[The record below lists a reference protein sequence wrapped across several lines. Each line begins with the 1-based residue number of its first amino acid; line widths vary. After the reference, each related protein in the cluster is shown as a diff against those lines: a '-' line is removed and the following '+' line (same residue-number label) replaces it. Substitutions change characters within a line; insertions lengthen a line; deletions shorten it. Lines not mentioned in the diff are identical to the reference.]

1 VVARIDEQSLVT
13 EQLHNLLAD
22 ASVLIVEDS
31 ESLRSLYLA
40 YLHDQPW
47 RTRGVGSATDAA
59 AFIEQSVP
67 TLVLLDLQLPDA
79 NDLQL
84 LAALREQ
91 APDIGV
97 VVATGHGSVD
107 LAVEAT
113 RLGAIDFLE
122 KPLSKDR
129 LTQTLRNALERLMLQ
144 RQVSSLLSIASRDRF
159 HGFIGSSL
167 AMQAVY
173 RTIAAAAPSKATVF
187 ITGESGTGKEVT
199 ARAIHAE
206 SPRSDGPF
214 VALNCAAI
222 PRELI
227 ESELFGHQKG
237 AFTGAQQAR
246 EGASEQAHGGTL
258 FLDEICEMN
267 LDLQSKLLRFL
278 QTGVVKRLGAN
289 QERQVDVRILCA
301 TNRDPWVEVQEGR
314 FREDLYFRLHV
325 IPLHLPP
332 LRERE
337 GDVML
342 LASELLQRFARE
354 EGKTF
359 DGFSGEVEVAM
370 LHHPWPGN
378 VRELENVI
386 RHAVVL
392 NRGGEIGSSQI
403 LLESRRNTGGAASIA
418 NAPPKTAK
426 AFDTGAG
433 SALVPATANRTI
445 EPLAVVERRVI
456 EHAIAICDGNIPKA
470 SRQLQVAP
478 STIYRKLAQWA
489 RG

>member
-1 VVARIDEQSLVT
+1 MT
-13 EQLHNLLAD
+13 EQLQALLAD

-40 YLHDQPW
+40 YLRDQPW
-47 RTRGVGSATDAA
+47 RTLGVGSATDAA
-59 AFIEQSVP
+59 ASIEESTP

-79 NDLQL
+79 NDLEL
-84 LAALREQ
+84 LTALREQ
-91 APDIGV
+91 APGIGV

-107 LAVEAT
+107 LAVEAI

-129 LTQTLRNALERLMLQ
+129 LIQTLRNALERLMLEQ
-144 RQVSSLLSIASRDRF
+144 QVSSLLSVASRDRF
-159 HGFIGSSL
+159 HGFIGKSL

-173 RTIAAAAPSKATVF
+173 RTISAASPSKATVF

-258 FLDEICEMN
+258 FLDEICEMS

-278 QTGVVKRLGAN
+278 QTGIVKRLGAN
-289 QERQVDVRILCA
+289 QERQVDVRFLCA
-301 TNRDPWVEVQEGR
+301 TNRDPWVEVREGR

-337 GDVML
+337 GDVLL
-342 LASELLQRFARE
+342 LASELLQRFAKE
-354 EGKTF
+354 ESKTF
-359 DGFSGEVEVAM
+359 NGFSEEAEAAM
-370 LHHPWPGN
+370 LHYAWPGN

-386 RHAVVL
+386 RHAIVL
-392 NRGGEIGSSQI
+392 NAGGEIGSAQ
-403 LLESRRNTGGAASIA
+403 LLLQSRQNNRGPIYDADSST
-418 NAPPKTAK
+418 TA
-426 AFDTGAG
+426 
-433 SALVPATANRTI
+433 ATASVEAPAPGPDSVSANSAI
-445 EPLAVVERRVI
+445 EPLAIVERRVI
-456 EHAIAICDGNIPKA
+456 EHAIAICEGNIPKA
-470 SRQLQVAP
+470 SRKLQVAP
-478 STIYRKLAQWA
+478 STIYRKLAQW
-489 RG
+489 GEG

>member
-1 VVARIDEQSLVT
+1 MNDRLRSLLSHAT
-13 EQLHNLLAD
+13 
-22 ASVLIVEDS
+22 VLIVEDS
-31 ESLRSLYLA
+31 DSLRTLYRA
-40 YLHDQPW
+40 YLRDQPW
-47 RTRGVGSATDAA
+47 QTSSVGSAADAIA
-59 AFIEQSVP
+59 AISESAP

-79 NDLQL
+79 NDLEL
-84 LAALREQ
+84 LTALSEQ
-91 APDIGV
+91 APEIGV

-107 LAVEAT
+107 LAVEAI

-122 KPLSKDR
+122 KPVSKDR

-144 RQVSSLLSIASRDRF
+144 RQVDTLMGADTRERF
-159 HGFIGSSL
+159 HGFIGKSL

-206 SPRSDGPF
+206 SARREGPF

-222 PRELI
+222 PRDLI

-246 EGASEQAHGGTL
+246 EGAAEQAHGGTL
-258 FLDEICEMN
+258 FLDEIGEMN
-267 LDLQSKLLRFL
+267 LELQSKLLRFL

-289 QERQVDVRILCA
+289 QERQVDVRFLCA
-301 TNRDPWVEVQEGR
+301 TNRDPWAEVQAGR

-337 GDVML
+337 DDVLL
-342 LASELLQRFARE
+342 LAEELLQRFARE
-354 EGKTF
+354 EGKRF
-359 DGFSGEVEVAM
+359 NGFSQDARGAM
-370 LHHPWPGN
+370 LRHPWPGN

-392 NRGGEIGSSQI
+392 NGGGEIGPPQ
-403 LLESRRNTGGAASIA
+403 LRLESRQAPRLPPAAPVPVDAPATPIAPASI
-418 NAPPKTAK
+418 P
-426 AFDTGAG
+426 AG
-433 SALVPATANRTI
+433 SAI
-445 EPLAVVERRVI
+445 EPLAAVERRTI
-456 EHAIAICDGNIPKA
+456 EHAIAVCKGNIPEA
-470 SRQLQVAP
+470 SRRLEVAP
-478 STIYRKLAQWA
+478 STIYRKLAQWGA
-489 RG
+489 G

>member
-1 VVARIDEQSLVT
+1 MSDRMAS
-13 EQLHNLLAD
+13 LLAQ
-22 ASVLIVEDS
+22 ASVLVVEDS
-31 ESLRSLYLA
+31 ESLRALYLA
-40 YLHDQPW
+40 YLRDQPW
-47 RTRGVGSATDAA
+47 RTRGVGSAADAIA
-59 AFIEQSVP
+59 SIEESPP

-79 NDLQL
+79 DELEL
-84 LAALREQ
+84 LTALREQ
-91 APDIGV
+91 APEIGV

-107 LAVEAT
+107 LAVEAL

-129 LTQTLRNALERLMLQ
+129 LIQTLRIALERLVLEQQVQTLLQ
-144 RQVSSLLSIASRDRF
+144 SETRERF
-159 HGFIGSSL
+159 HGFIGKSL

-173 RTIAAAAPSKATVF
+173 RTVTAAAPSKATVF
-187 ITGESGTGKEVT
+187 ITGESGTGKEVC

-206 SPRSDGPF
+206 SPRRDGPF

-246 EGASEQAHGGTL
+246 EGAAEQAHGGTL
-258 FLDEICEMN
+258 FLDEIGEMN

-289 QERQVDVRILCA
+289 QERQVDVRFLCA
-301 TNRDPWVEVQEGR
+301 TNRDPWAEVQAGR

-337 GDVML
+337 DDVLL
-342 LASELLQRFARE
+342 LAEQFLQRYATE
-354 EGKTF
+354 EGKRF
-359 DGFSGEVEVAM
+359 RGYSEEARA
-370 LHHPWPGN
+370 LLLRHPWPGN
-378 VRELENVI
+378 VRELENVV
-386 RHAVVL
+386 RHAVVM
-392 NRGGEIGSSQI
+392 NAGGEIQPSQ
-403 LLESRRNTGGAASIA
+403 LALESRQALRLQAAPA
-418 NAPPKTAK
+418 AV
-426 AFDTGAG
+426 TGAPEPG
-433 SALVPATANRTI
+433 VAGVALGNTI

-456 EHAIAICDGNIPKA
+456 EHAIALCKGNIPEA
-470 SRQLQVAP
+470 ARRLEVAP
-478 STIYRKLAQWA
+478 STLYRKLGQWT
-489 RG
+489 

>member
-1 VVARIDEQSLVT
+1 MSERMRA
-13 EQLHNLLAD
+13 LLAN

-31 ESLRSLYLA
+31 ESLRTLYLA
-40 YLHDQPW
+40 YLHTQPW
-47 RTRGVGSATDAA
+47 QTNGVGSAAEAIAA
-59 AFIEQSVP
+59 IAKAAP
-67 TLVLLDLQLPDA
+67 NLVLLDLQLPDA
-79 NDLQL
+79 NDLEL
-84 LAALREQ
+84 LCALREQ

-97 VVATGHGSVD
+97 VVATGYGSVD
-107 LAVEAT
+107 LAVEAI

-122 KPLSKDR
+122 KPVSKDR
-129 LTQTLRNALERLMLQ
+129 LTQTLRNALERQLL
-144 RQVSSLLSIASRDRF
+144 RQQVDILLGTKARDRF
-159 HGFIGSSL
+159 HGFIGKSL

-173 RTIAAAAPSKATVF
+173 RTISAAAPSKATVF

-206 SPRSDGPF
+206 SPRRDGPF

-258 FLDEICEMN
+258 FLDEIGEMN
-267 LDLQSKLLRFL
+267 LDLQSKLLRFV

-289 QERQVDVRILCA
+289 QERQVDVRFLCA
-301 TNRDPWVEVQEGR
+301 TNRDPWSEVQAGR

-337 GDVML
+337 EDVLL
-342 LASELLQRFARE
+342 LADELLQRFALE
-354 EGKTF
+354 EGKRF
-359 DGFSGEVEVAM
+359 SGFSAEARAAM
-370 LHHPWPGN
+370 LCHPWHGN

-386 RHAVVL
+386 RYAIVL
-392 NRGGEIGSSQI
+392 NASGEIGSAQL
-403 LLESRRNTGGAASIA
+403 LLESRQSSRLTSY
-418 NAPPKTAK
+418 
-426 AFDTGAG
+426 
-433 SALVPATANRTI
+433 PATAPLLSSVPSSIAAFANVPNGII
-445 EPLAVVERRVI
+445 EPLALIERRVI
-456 EHAIAICDGNIPKA
+456 EHAIAVCRGNIPEA
-470 SRQLQVAP
+470 SRKLDVAP
-478 STIYRKLAQWA
+478 STIYRKLAQW
-489 RG
+489 GGG